1 MDDIFAIQ
9 NQDNTV
15 TNESLI
21 PKELLEPKKEIN
33 EVQPKRKMDK
43 ILMVQISLLVLW
55 VVLTTVVYFF
65 GYSIFEP
72 FIKV

>member
-9 NQDNTV
+9 NQDNAV
-15 TNESLI
+15 NNESLI

-43 ILMVQISLLVLW
+43 ILMVQLSLLVLW